1 MKSKRIENGNSNGTT
16 NLTKKLQKVQ
26 GKLDEVSKEIED
38 MTFMG
43 VSGGGAI
50 EVLLKGDK
58 TPISIKIKEESKSE
72 LVEDVDMLL
81 DLIIA
86 AFKDS
91 LKKVDNY
98 TDKEIS
104 RITKGLPLPGL
115 N

>member
-1 MKSKRIENGNSNGTT
+1 MKSKRIANGDNSGT
-16 NLTKKLQKVQ
+16 NLTKRLQKVQ

-43 VSGGGAI
+43 ISGGGAV

-58 TPISIKIKEESKSE
+58 TPISIKIKEESKKE
-72 LVEDVDMLL
+72 LVGDIDMLL

-86 AFKDS
+86 ALNDS
-91 LKKVDNY
+91 LKKVDSY